1 MNNKLDKIL
10 LATLWLTASTLV
22 TCFWFNI
29 RFGFNI
35 FSGAHWRHLAY
46 MQATQTPVSGAFY
59 ISIIASVVITMFGLY
74 MLIRPRF
81 RKITLPARDIKKTAP
96 TPQPT
101 PTKKPAAAATPTQPT
116 PQPAPGPA
124 PAIPE
129 INLARPPRLNMGTPA
144 PETAQTFTAPPPG
157 ATISPTAPVAPIAP
171 AAQQMPA
178 ENPELREIFESTGYT
193 IKPTPHISTP
203 ISLLAIGANET
214 VWIGGT
220 GITTDALKTLIDKMQ
235 QIFSD
240 TLDDIEITVNGF
252 IISAPDADTPSA
264 PEILTFDSTDSLRN
278 YMEQHSNPPLDPDD
292 AENFDAFSSYMS
304 TVVEYL
310 GKI

>member
-10 LATLWLTASTLV
+10 LAILWLTASTLV
-22 TCFWFNI
+22 ACFWFNI

-35 FSGAHWRHLAY
+35 FSGAHWHHLAY
-46 MQATQTPVSGAFY
+46 MQATKTPVSSVFY

-74 MLIRPRF
+74 MLVRPRL

-96 TPQPT
+96 APQPAPTDKTATVTTPTQTTPQPT
-101 PTKKPAAAATPTQPT
+101 
-116 PQPAPGPA
+116 

-144 PETAQTFTAPPPG
+144 PENTQIFTAPPPG

-171 AAQQMPA
+171 ATQQAPA
-178 ENPELREIFESTGYT
+178 DNPELREIFESTGYT
-193 IKPTPHISTP
+193 IKPTPRINTP

-214 VWIGGT
+214 VWIGGI
-220 GITTDALKTLIDKMQ
+220 GITTDAIQTVIDKMQ

-240 TLDDIEITVNGF
+240 TLDDIEIAVNGF